1 METFIVLTLI
11 SFIYAVVAAYNMKG
25 KDCQIVGAFLMQ
37 LCFCYYLSFLAKMN
51 DALSI
56 ILSWNLGLILSL
68 FVGGSIGGIVGEYIK
83 TNGKRTIGYWLYLA
97 WANIAVLILGVLF
110 LIFSL

>member
-1 METFIVLTLI
+1 METFIVLTII
-11 SFIYAVVAAYNMKG
+11 SFIYAVIVACHIKNR
-25 KDCQIVGAFLMQ
+25 DSQIVGAFLIQ

-56 ILSWNLGLILSL
+56 ILSWNLSLILSL
-68 FVGGSIGGIVGEYIK
+68 FVGGSIGGIIGEHIK
-83 TNGKRTIGYWLYLA
+83 TNDKRTVGYWLYLA
-97 WANIAVLILGVLF
+97 FANIAVLILGVLF